1 MNEIG
6 TLSEKS
12 IHAKLKDYLE
22 SNKEYQEVSVGRYIA
37 DIKRDNSIIEIQTK
51 QFKNLLNKL
60 EYYTKHNFDVTVVY
74 PIVASKILNWI
85 DPISNEIVES
95 RKSPYKGVIQDCF
108 RELYWIIDY
117 IVKEKIK
124 FKIILIE
131 AEQYKYLDGYGQSN
145 KKRAT
150 KIDIVPTKV
159 VGEESFCNVSD
170 LNKFIPKTLERE
182 WTAKDFVKH
191 SKVNSKYY
199 ASGLKMLRDI
209 GIIIPVRKIGNAIV
223 YRTSNI

>member
-12 IHAKLKDYLE
+12 IHAKLKGYLE
-22 SNKEYQEVSVGRYIA
+22 PNKEFHEVKVGRYIA
-37 DIKRDNSIIEIQTK
+37 DIKRDNEIIEIQTK

-74 PIVASKILNWI
+74 PIVASKILNWV
-85 DPISNEIVES
+85 DPISNETVES

-117 IVKEKIK
+117 IVEKKIK

-131 AEQYKYLDGYGQSN
+131 AEQYKYLDGYGQNS
-145 KKRAT
+145 KYRAT

-159 VGEESFCNVSD
+159 IGEESFCNVSD
-170 LNKFIPKTLERE
+170 LSKFIPKTLERE

-209 GIIIPVRKIGNAIV
+209 GIIIPISKRGNTII
-223 YRTSNI
+223 YRTNNL